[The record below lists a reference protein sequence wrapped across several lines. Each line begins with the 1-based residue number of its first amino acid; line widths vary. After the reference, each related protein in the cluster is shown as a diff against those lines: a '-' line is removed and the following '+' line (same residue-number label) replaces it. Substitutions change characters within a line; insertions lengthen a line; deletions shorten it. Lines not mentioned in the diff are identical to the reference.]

1 MTIRKLAVAA
11 AIVTGL
17 VSAAATPSSAGTVV
31 RDHGSKSQPI
41 VRDHRSDAPHVRDHR
56 SSAQV
61 IKTGPSSFKRVGN
74 SWSNWKPS
82 R

>member
-17 VSAAATPSSAGTVV
+17 VSAAAAPSSAGTVV

-41 VRDHRSDAPHVRDHR
+41 VRDHR